1 MMVALG
7 SFGMSISFPT
17 GPVIF
22 TSAPAFKSPDN
33 EQISSYVQLAIK
45 NHTS

>member
-1 MMVALG
+1 MTDIEVALKFTMMIVALG

-22 TSAPAFKSPDN
+22 TSDPGFKSP
-33 EQISSYVQLAIK
+33 EI
-45 NHTS
+45 